1 MNKLYWLNEIKP
13 SHRTQVGDKAVNL
26 SQIIEHGY
34 PVMPGFVVSAEIL
47 HEYLEDKLEN
57 KTASQTLVAELA
69 DSSLHL
75 NVDNWRQLQQVALR
89 LRQEIM
95 SSSLPS
101 GLHAQI
107 YEALKRWESQY
118 LIFRPSVA
126 LPNARN
132 NTENI
137 SGLYESVFCLREEEE
152 INLAL
157 KRVWSQLFS
166 AKSLLYWQKTGVDL
180 RSINLAVLV
189 QPINNVIA
197 SGSLQANPSRWEIQ
211 ATWGLG
217 VAINRGEVQPDV
229 YYVEPKTGTLS
240 EQHLGN
246 KILAYRCENAAIN
259 ESLQQGQTSVLT
271 LEKTEKTCLQVSL
284 LEEVQQQQYVLSEH
298 HLQQIT
304 ELAHQLVFQ
313 LGKDST
319 VNWILVEEANSQK
332 LYLTKVSKPVDI
344 LSKTLS
350 KTLSNN
356 FSVKG
361 IGVARGQVSANAV
374 VIGSENRII
383 EQLPSN
389 TILVASQITPDWLP
403 VLQQVSGIV
412 TEKGGL
418 TSHAAIIARELGIP
432 AVVGIKNITALI
444 KNGDRLLIDG
454 DSGEVNRL
462 APNDSKEHIQHHI
475 DSVIVDDKEE
485 KHSFSESSVMS
496 VSSKDA
502 VLINP
507 ATWVPS
513 SSPSIPQPSTNLP
526 MTSTR
531 LMVNLSQPMMIDK
544 ALCSPV
550 DGVGLLRSELMVLSI
565 LNRENPYTWI
575 RNGRHE
581 QLLDLWTKRI
591 LEFVRTFSPKPV
603 YYRSLD
609 WRTHELPSLHHH
621 GVDRDVPETALGQRG
636 TFSYTLNSEL
646 FEMELTALK
655 SVQQSGYHNIRL
667 ILPFVR
673 TVEEFSFC
681 RRKVEQAGLT
691 DIKEF
696 ELWIMAEV
704 PSVLFLL
711 PEYVEAGVQGISIG
725 TNDLTQLLL
734 GVDRDQAILAKSFD
748 ERHPVVMGAVSR
760 LIDMAASAGIPCS
773 ICGQAPALYPE
784 IIDKL
789 VEWGITSISVE
800 PEALERTYQ
809 AIYRAEQGLLLQAAR
824 HQLR

>member
-26 SQIIEHGY
+26 SQIIQYGY
-34 PVMPGFVVSAEIL
+34 PAIPGFVVSAEIL
-47 HEYLEDKLEN
+47 HEYLED

-75 NVDNWRQLQQVALR
+75 DVDNWRQLQQVALR

-95 SSSLPS
+95 NSSLPS
-101 GLHAQI
+101 GLYEQI
-107 YEALKRWESQY
+107 YEALKTWESPSTV
-118 LIFRPSVA
+118 FRPSVA
-126 LPNARN
+126 LPNAKN
-132 NTENI
+132 KTEI
-137 SGLYESVFCLREEEE
+137 SGLYECVFCLREEKE
-152 INLAL
+152 IVEAL

-166 AKSLLYWQKTGVDL
+166 ARSLLYWQKTGIDL
-180 RSINLAVLV
+180 REINLAVLV

-197 SGSLQANPSRWEIQ
+197 SGSLEANPSRWEIQ

-217 VAINRGEVQPDV
+217 VAINWGEVQPDV
-229 YYVEPKTGTLS
+229 YYVEPKTGVLL

-246 KILAYRCENAAIN
+246 KILAYRCDGAIK
-259 ESLQQGQTSVLT
+259 ESTQQGQTSVLT
-271 LEKTEKTCLQVSL
+271 LEKTCLQVCV
-284 LEEVQQQQYVLSEH
+284 LEEQLQQQHVFSEH
-298 HLQQIT
+298 NLQQIS
-304 ELAHQLVFQ
+304 ELAHQLVFK
-313 LGKDST
+313 LGKDYL
-319 VNWILVEEANSQK
+319 VNWALIQEANSSK
-332 LYLTKVSKPVDI
+332 LYLTKVSQPVNN
-344 LSKTLS
+344 LSNTSS
-350 KTLSNN
+350 KSNN

-374 VIGSENRII
+374 VIGSERII
-383 EQLPSN
+383 EQLPCN

-432 AVVGIKNITALI
+432 AVVGINNVTKLI
-444 KNGDRLLIDG
+444 KNGDRLSIDG
-454 DSGEVNRL
+454 ESGEVNCL
-462 APNDSKEHIQHHI
+462 NDGEEHIEQHI
-475 DSVIVDDKEE
+475 NETIVENKDEFQ
-485 KHSFSESSVMS
+485 KHSFSDSVMG
-496 VSSKDA
+496 VSSQSKT
-502 VLINP
+502 P
-507 ATWVPS
+507 THHTTWVPS
-513 SSPSIPQPSTNLP
+513 SPPSIPDLSTNLP
-526 MTSTR
+526 MTSTQ
-531 LMVNLSQPMMIDK
+531 LMVNLSQPTGIDK
-544 ALCSPV
+544 LLCSPV

-575 RNGRHE
+575 RNGRYE

-591 LEFVRTFSPKPV
+591 LEFVRNFSPKPV

-621 GVDRDVPETALGQRG
+621 GVEVAEPETALGERG
-636 TFSYTLNSEL
+636 TFSYMLNSEL
-646 FEMELTALK
+646 FDMELTALK
-655 SVQQSGYHNIRL
+655 NVQQAGYHNIRL

-673 TVEEFSFC
+673 DVEEFSFC

-696 ELWIMAEV
+696 QLWIMAEV

-711 PEYVEAGVQGISIG
+711 PEYVKAGVQGISIG

-734 GVDRDQAILAKSFD
+734 GVDRDRAILAKSFD
-748 ERHPVVMGAVSR
+748 ERHPVVMGAISR
-760 LIDMAASAGIPCS
+760 LIEMASSVGIPCS

-789 VEWGITSISVE
+789 VQWGITSISVE
-800 PEALERTYQ
+800 PEALQRTYQ
-809 AIYRAEQGLLLQAAR
+809 AIYRAEQSLLLQAAR
-824 HQLR
+824 RQLR

>member
-34 PVMPGFVVSAEIL
+34 PAIPGFVVSAEIL
-47 HEYLEDKLEN
+47 HEYLEH

-75 NVDNWRQLQQVALR
+75 DVDNWRQLQQVALR

-107 YEALKRWESQY
+107 YEALKTWESPSTV
-118 LIFRPSVA
+118 FRPSVA
-126 LPNARN
+126 LPNAGN
-132 NTENI
+132 NTQNI
-137 SGLYESVFCLREEEE
+137 SGLYECVFCLRDEKE
-152 INLAL
+152 IAASL
-157 KRVWSQLFS
+157 KQVWSQLFS
-166 AKSLLYWQKTGVDL
+166 ARSLLYWQKSGTDL

-197 SGSLQANPSRWEIQ
+197 SGSLQATSSRWEIQ
-211 ATWGLG
+211 ASWGLG
-217 VAINRGEVQPDV
+217 VAIDWGEVQPDV
-229 YYVEPKTGTLS
+229 YYVEPKTGKLL

-246 KILAYRCENAAIN
+246 KILAYRCENTAIN

-271 LEKTEKTCLQVSL
+271 LEKTEKSCLQVSL
-284 LEEVQQQQYVLSEH
+284 LEEAQQQQYVLSESN
-298 HLQQIT
+298 LQQIS
-304 ELAHQLVFQ
+304 ELAHQLVFK
-313 LGKDST
+313 LGKDYL
-319 VNWILVEEANSQK
+319 VNWTLIQEANSPK
-332 LYLTKVSKPVDI
+332 LYLTKVSQPVNNI
-344 LSKTLS
+344 SNN
-350 KTLSNN
+350 LSNN
-356 FSVKG
+356 ISVKG
-361 IGVARGQVSANAV
+361 IGVATGQVSANAV
-374 VIGSENRII
+374 VIGSERII
-383 EQLPSN
+383 EQLPLN

-403 VLQQVSGIV
+403 VLQQVSGII

-432 AVVGIKNITALI
+432 AVVGIKNITKLI
-444 KNGDRLLIDG
+444 KNGDRLFING
-454 DSGEVNRL
+454 DSGEVSIL
-462 APNDSKEHIQHHI
+462 APNQGEEHIKEHI
-475 DSVIVDDKEE
+475 DDVIVENKEE
-485 KHSFSESSVMS
+485 KQKQKQKHSFSESSAMG
-496 VSSKDA
+496 VSQTGATS
-502 VLINP
+502 NHST
-507 ATWVPS
+507 TWVPS
-513 SSPSIPQPSTNLP
+513 STPSIPDLSTNLP

-531 LMVNLSQPMMIDK
+531 LMVNLSQPSRIDK
-544 ALCSPV
+544 ALSLPV

-591 LEFVRTFSPKPV
+591 LEFVRNFSPRPV

-609 WRTHELPSLHHH
+609 WRTHELPNLHHH
-621 GVDRDVPETALGQRG
+621 GVEAAEPETALGQRG
-636 TFSYTLNSEL
+636 TFSYTVNSEV
-646 FEMELTALK
+646 FDMELTALK
-655 SVQQSGYHNIRL
+655 NVQQAGYHNIRL
-667 ILPFVR
+667 MLPFVR

-711 PEYVEAGVQGISIG
+711 PEYVKAGVQGISIG

-748 ERHPVVMGAVSR
+748 ERHPVVMGAMSR
-760 LIDMAASAGIPCS
+760 LIEMAKEAGIPCS

-784 IIDKL
+784 IIEKL

-800 PEALERTYQ
+800 PEALQRTYQ